1 MAAELRQATAAD
13 VPELGRIL
21 YEAFR
26 DIAESHGFEPDFP
39 NVEFATAVCGL
50 LVAREDVYSAATYEG
65 DRPRAST
72 HVNYWGDVAGIG
84 PVSVD
89 LDAQGG
95 GHGKLMMLNAIE
107 HSTQAGYAMIR
118 LMQDSF
124 NMRSL
129 ALYTAVGFDV
139 REPCAEMDL
148 VAGGVTDPAFRVA
161 TPADYIHMDELCR
174 SVYGVS
180 RFGEYDAMASSA
192 IPIYVLD
199 RGGILAYKIATG
211 FGHGVARS
219 DADMVAL
226 LGSVGAYATGEHAY
240 VPVRNANL
248 YRAMLAAGHRNRK
261 IMNMMSYGPYED
273 PSGTF
278 VASAMF

>member
-1 MAAELRQATAAD
+1 MELKQATAAD

-26 DIAESHGFEPDFP
+26 DIAQTHGFEPDFP
-39 NVEFATAVCGL
+39 SVEFATAVCGL
-50 LVAREDVYSAATYEG
+50 LVAREDVYSASVHDG
-65 DRPRAST
+65 GRPRAST

-89 LDAQGG
+89 IDAQGG
-95 GHGKLMMLNAIE
+95 GYGRAMMLDSID
-107 HSTQAGYAMIR
+107 HSVGTGYEMIR

-129 ALYTAVGFDV
+129 ALYASVGFVV
-139 REPCAEMDL
+139 REPYAEMDL
-148 VAGGVTDPAFRVA
+148 SSQGEKDAAFRVA
-161 TPADYIHMDELCR
+161 TPADYVHMDELCR

-180 RFGEYDAMASSA
+180 RFGEYEAMAASS

-199 RGGILAYKIATG
+199 RGGIVAYKIATG

-219 DADMVAL
+219 DDEMLTL
-226 LGSVGAYATGEHAY
+226 LASVGAHAPAEHAY
-240 VPVRNANL
+240 VPIRSGDL

-261 IMNMMSYGPYED
+261 IMNMMSYGPYEP
-273 PSGTF
+273 PSGTH